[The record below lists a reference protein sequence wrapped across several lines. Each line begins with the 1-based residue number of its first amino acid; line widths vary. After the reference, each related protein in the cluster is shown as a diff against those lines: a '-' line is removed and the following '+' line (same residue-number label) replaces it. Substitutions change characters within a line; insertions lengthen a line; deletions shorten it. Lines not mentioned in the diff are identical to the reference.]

1 MLAEQW
7 EFRMGTDYSPSRVD
21 RRRLASKH
29 ERMEKEIAL
38 GAAGGDSVSECA
50 EEESRTDVV
59 VEFHSRNSKG
69 SSRKEDGKAS

>member
-29 ERMEKEIAL
+29 ERMEN